1 HLQRHGRRRCARHG
15 HQEGPGGLRLMSIS
29 YDIYQEQILDHYK
42 HPRNKGPLVGATKN
56 ARDTNPLCGD
66 EVVLHVKVDGSD
78 RIAEVKFEGQG
89 CAISQASAS
98 MLTTMVKGMPLSD
111 AEGLGKDAVLKQL
124 GIPLS
129 AVRLK
134 CALLSLHVLKLALGQ
149 KEDTRACGARSHALG
164 RAVVSRIGCS
174 VW

>member
-1 HLQRHGRRRCARHG
+1 
-15 HQEGPGGLRLMSIS
+15 MSIS
-29 YDIYQEQILDHYK
+29 YDMYQEQILDHYK
-42 HPRNKGPLVGATKN
+42 HPRNKGPLSSATRN
-56 ARDTNPLCGD
+56 ARDSNPLCGD
-66 EVVLHVKVDGSD
+66 EVFLHLKVDGSD

-98 MLTTMVKGMPLSD
+98 MLTTIVKGMPLAE
-111 AEGLGKDAVLKQL
+111 AEGLGRDAVLKKL

-149 KEDTRACGARSHALG
+149 KADVRT
-164 RAVVSRIGCS
+164 
-174 VW
+174 